1 MADEISPQLQNK
13 IAQFQQMQQQIQ
25 MLSSQ
30 KFQLEAQLR
39 DTERAIEELAK
50 APAEAP
56 IFKSVGSLMVRAENK
71 ESIEKELAEKKET
84 IDIRIKALDRQEKHM
99 MEKFQSLQQELS
111 AALSAGKQEPGGS

>member
-50 APAEAP
+50 SPDEAP
-56 IFKSVGSLMVRAENK
+56 IYKSVGSLMVRAENK

-111 AALSAGKQEPGGS
+111 TALSAGKQAPGES